1 MPCMTRPNL
10 TPIEKL
16 NQQAAIKRLA
26 AAIAA
31 GTVKVVVGKAGSIA
45 FSGWKDNA
53 GVSDLCAYRSLANS
67 PEMRRAVMRAEA
79 MSGNRVTMSALIA
92 GVHSHDGGQTWGS
105 H

>member
-1 MPCMTRPNL
+1 MTRANL

-16 NQQAAIKRLA
+16 NQQAALKRLQQA
-26 AAIAA
+26 LAD
-31 GTVKVVVGKAGSIA
+31 GTVKVVVGRAGSIA

-79 MSGNRVTMSALIA
+79 MSGNHVKMAALIS